1 MKIQNKEGKA
11 INNKAIY
18 WDCIQKTWP
27 AAFMQGAVSI
37 LGSGIWIQLS
47 AIVGDFADAV
57 FEGNVEYIRNN
68 FWIMVT
74 GIVCYI
80 LLEPLTQLLQD
91 YICIRC
97 TTRHDKYIYSLF
109 LKKQFQATRDIGEGE
124 LQARL
129 ENDVV
134 VFRNNLIV
142 FLAEMIAVPV
152 TLLYLLSVTML
163 ISPLYTGCVIALTM
177 LKLSIPALTSKI
189 KARLAAGES
198 EYQAK
203 IRAILTEFFCSP
215 QAVKLYS
222 LEKFLVEYIK
232 NEFDRFY
239 HDTKKKEIRLNGLCD
254 MISATLGALI
264 TILIFLTGAVMV
276 SKGQITMG
284 DVAAMMLFLSVYY
297 EMAER
302 ISGMIQGWART
313 VRFAHRL
320 DYFYQGQEKEGTYG
334 IGQLESIDAENL
346 YFAYEE
352 AGEEVL
358 RNLCF
363 HVKRGDK
370 AVVWGE
376 NGSGKSTLIKLLLQ
390 FYSNYQGKLQVNGQ
404 ELSEISGKEWR
415 KHVSISF
422 QDPLLFDGTVR
433 ENVMLADPGAPG
445 ERVTEVLRSTG
456 LTAIADKSVKGLQGT
471 LSGGEMQRI
480 SLARAILKKSDLL
493 ILDEPTNHLD
503 ENGIEWLKK
512 YLKESTQ
519 TVMIITHDKKL
530 LDCGNIYIELG

>member
-1 MKIQNKEGKA
+1 
-11 INNKAIY
+11 
-18 WDCIQKTWP
+18 
-27 AAFMQGAVSI
+27 
-37 LGSGIWIQLS
+37 
-47 AIVGDFADAV
+47 
-57 FEGNVEYIRNN
+57 
-68 FWIMVT
+68 MVT

>member
-302 ISGMIQGWART
+302 ISGTIQGWATT

>member
-1 MKIQNKEGKA
+1 MKIQNKEG
-11 INNKAIY
+11 KAIY

-239 HDTKKKEIRLNGLCD
+239 HDTKKKEIRLHGLCD
-254 MISATLGALI
+254 MISAHYDP
-264 TILIFLTGAVMV
+264 FFP
-276 SKGQITMG
+276 
-284 DVAAMMLFLSVYY
+284 D
-297 EMAER
+297 R
-302 ISGMIQGWART
+302 CC
-313 VRFAHRL
+313 
-320 DYFYQGQEKEGTYG
+320 YG
-334 IGQLESIDAENL
+334 IKGTDYDGRCGSHDA
-346 YFAYEE
+346 FF
-352 AGEEVL
+352 V
-358 RNLCF
+358 R
-363 HVKRGDK
+363 
-370 AVVWGE
+370 
-376 NGSGKSTLIKLLLQ
+376 LL
-390 FYSNYQGKLQVNGQ
+390 
-404 ELSEISGKEWR
+404 
-415 KHVSISF
+415 
-422 QDPLLFDGTVR
+422 
-433 ENVMLADPGAPG
+433 
-445 ERVTEVLRSTG
+445 
-456 LTAIADKSVKGLQGT
+456 
-471 LSGGEMQRI
+471 
-480 SLARAILKKSDLL
+480 
-493 ILDEPTNHLD
+493 
-503 ENGIEWLKK
+503 
-512 YLKESTQ
+512 
-519 TVMIITHDKKL
+519 
-530 LDCGNIYIELG
+530 